1 MRCAL
6 KRVAV
11 LAVLIIAVTPP
22 AWGFHDLDYGPIRT
36 EVTGEVTGGTRCLDA
51 TPEAQQ
57 QFPRFRQL
65 QQE

>member
-6 KRVAV
+6 KRIAV

-22 AWGFHDLDYGPIRT
+22 AWGFHELDYGPIRT
-36 EVTGEVTGGTRCLDA
+36 EVIDEVTGRTRCLDA